1 MESRPILNKLPGVN
15 QDEMRKEDSVPATSD
30 LFESSERV
38 APETNLPLG
47 EATDLAFVLRAPE
60 DETVID
66 VWKTSDGAHFCC
78 TSAVCYRLSA
88 GVPPLLRLFPLLDAD
103 WEVTDGDTQAAVRR
117 LQLISR
123 RD

>member
-1 MESRPILNKLPGVN
+1 
-15 QDEMRKEDSVPATSD
+15 MRKGDSVQATSD

-38 APETNLPLG
+38 APETILPLR
-47 EATDLAFVLRAPE
+47 EPTDLTFVLRAPE

-66 VWKTSDGAHFCC
+66 VWKTSDGAHFCY

-103 WEVTDGDTQAAVRR
+103 WEVTDGDTEAAVRR
-117 LQLISR
+117 LQMISR

>member
-1 MESRPILNKLPGVN
+1 MK
-15 QDEMRKEDSVPATSD
+15 KEDSVPATSA

-38 APETNLPLG
+38 APETILPLR
-47 EATDLAFVLRAPE
+47 ETTDLAFVLRAPE

-78 TSAVCYRLSA
+78 TSSVCYRLSA
-88 GVPPLLRLFPLLDAD
+88 GVPPLLRLFPLLDSH

-123 RD
+123 CD